1 MFQQLPTLC
10 VEWQVSSSNDRRML
24 GASNASVLTAPLDER
39 QISQYQVAKILIN
52 QLLPLRLNYV
62 VIQICLWTGLVL
74 VLLLLASVCGIAQME
89 VVPDSLLYAKFQSGR
104 TGGKFD

>member
-1 MFQQLPTLC
+1 
-10 VEWQVSSSNDRRML
+10 ML
-24 GASNASVLTAPLDER
+24 GASNTTVLTAPLDER
-39 QISQYQVAKILIN
+39 QISQYQVAAISIN
-52 QLLPLRLNYV
+52 RKLCGHVSHP
-62 VIQICLWTGLVL
+62 QICLWTGLML